1 MHGRIVQ
8 QSRANQLQQLLSVQD
23 GLSKIRRERQER
35 WQRWN
40 WDDDSLRRD
49 AAAVINV
56 IRGI

>member
-23 GLSKIRRERQER
+23 GLNKIRRERQER

-49 AAAVINV
+49 AAAVDELD
-56 IRGI
+56 